1 MMHPSQL
8 QRDQKIFISG
18 NTPLFFFLLLFI
30 LENPFTFFNKQL
42 DVFVYHIRMCD
53 CQCDSVVVTVIGSCC
68 HISGYIGV

>member
-1 MMHPSQL
+1 MMHPSQP
-8 QRDQKIFISG
+8 QRDQKIFISC
-18 NTPLFFFLLLFI
+18 NTPFCF
-30 LENPFTFFNKQL
+30 LENPLTFFNKQL